1 MFLRRF
7 IRPSLAHFVAV
18 YGILFFV
25 SAQLSLALYTN
36 SSFLSSVLNTFPPT
50 ANMGENI
57 HERLVGLIY
66 GANALVGLISLILL
80 PRLLRKIGNV
90 RATEGILVLS
100 MLSLSILAF
109 SDSGWMILPA
119 FLIQSVLISAFY
131 FVIDVFLEQY
141 SKGESLGLVRGTAL
155 TIGGLAWMF
164 PPAIAGI
171 IAGSGDFTPIYAGGA
186 VLLIPALLLLSTKFK
201 DFKDVHYHVPS
212 VGETI
217 KEIRKNRDISGILS
231 VQFLLQFFYAWMII
245 YAPIYMS
252 EYLHIPWATI
262 GLALTIALSAF
273 VLFEIPA
280 GEIADK
286 WLGEKELLVVG
297 LLLMALGAGI
307 IPFIQSTTLAMWGA
321 VLFIGRMGASIL
333 ETMTETYFFKKIPS
347 ESANLVS
354 AFRLTTPLAFLIA
367 PVCAAVI
374 LPFGGITSLFL
385 ILATLLLLGT
395 TIVAH
400 LKDTK

>member
-36 SSFLSSVLNTFPPT
+36 SSFLSSVLNSFPLT
-50 ANMGENI
+50 AGMDEGV
-57 HERLVGLIY
+57 HERLVGIIY
-66 GANALVGLISLILL
+66 GVNALVGLVSLILL

-90 RATEGILVLS
+90 RATETILLLS
-100 MLSLSILAF
+100 VLSLSILAF
-109 SDSGWMILPA
+109 SDSGWLIFPA
-119 FLIQSVLISAFY
+119 FLLQSVLVAAFY

-141 SKGESLGLVRGTAL
+141 SQGESLGLVRGTAL
-155 TIGGLAWMF
+155 TIGGIAWMF
-164 PPAIAGI
+164 PPTIAGI

-186 VLLIPALLLLSTKFK
+186 VLLIPALLLISTKFK

-212 VGETI
+212 IGETL

-245 YAPIYMS
+245 YAPIYMA
-252 EYLHIPWATI
+252 EHLHIPWTTI
-262 GLALTIALSAF
+262 GLALTVALSAF
-273 VLFEIPA
+273 IIFEIPA
-280 GEIADK
+280 GEIADR

-307 IPFIQSTTLAMWGA
+307 IPFVQSTTLVIWGT

-367 PVCAAVI
+367 PVCAAGI
-374 LPFGGITSLFL
+374 LAFSDIQSLFL

-395 TIVAH
+395 TVVAH